1 MKSYFVYILTTK
13 NNKLLYVGVTNNLER
28 RILEHKQKL
37 TPGYTEKYNLNK
49 LVYYQEFTD
58 INDAIAAEK
67 KIKGWLRVKKDN
79 LITEFNP
86 SWEELS
92 SEYTLR

>member
-13 NNKLLYVGVTNNLER
+13 NNKMLYVGVTNSLQR
-28 RILEHKQKL
+28 RIEEHKQKL
-37 TPGYTEKYNLNK
+37 IPGYTEKYNLNK

-67 KIKGWLRVKKDN
+67 KIKGWLRTKKDN
-79 LITEFNP
+79 LITKFNP
-86 SWEELS
+86 NWNDLS
-92 SEYTLR
+92 L